1 MRSHLLAPL
10 SLLLAIVI
18 ATAPCMA
25 AAQTMEDS
33 SSLGFEA
40 PFGMQHAGN
49 MELVVNGS
57 RDSALNKV
65 VSASPGWGFS
75 ATAIGNLVNVVTQGS
90 NNTVVLNTSQINR
103 GSQQATL
110 ATPFGAHGDPGRPGG
125 LPDASA
131 DLTGVGSYL
140 DLR

>member
-1 MRSHLLAPL
+1 MRTFSPAR
-10 SLLLAIVI
+10 LLLLMIV
-18 ATAPCMA
+18 ATAPWLA
-25 AAQTMEDS
+25 AAQTMEES

-40 PFGMQHAGN
+40 PFGMQHAGD
-49 MELVVNGS
+49 MELMANGT

-90 NNTVVLNTSQINR
+90 NNTVVLNTNQINK

-110 ATPFGAHGDPGRPGG
+110 ATPLGARGDLGKSGKAAGG
-125 LPDASA
+125 NPDVAGS
-131 DLTGVGSYL
+131 GSYL